1 MEKTFGRVIHLGIV
15 VEDIHAAVRLYEEAF
30 HITPWEISEHADF
43 FRDKLVNGKTGVDFA
58 SAIHRCDGYELE
70 LIAPVGP
77 SVYRDWLDKHGP
89 GIHHVKFETAETYDG
104 MLALARRVSGRPPY
118 LEITFPDGT
127 PIVAYA
133 DMQKEAGLLV
143 EVSGMP

>member
-1 MEKTFGRVIHLGIV
+1 MKKTFGRVIHLGIV
-15 VEDIHAAVRLYEEAF
+15 VEDLHAAVKLYEEEF

-58 SAIHRCDGYELE
+58 SAIHRDDGYELE

-77 SVYRDWLDKHGP
+77 SVYRDWLEKHGP
-89 GIHHVKFETAETYDG
+89 GIHHVKFETDETYQG
-104 MLALARRVSGRPPY
+104 LLEKAERISGRPPY
-118 LEITFPDGT
+118 LEITFPDGR

-133 DMQKEAGLLV
+133 DLQKEAGLLV
-143 EVSGMP
+143 EISGEG